1 MDSKIDLRT
10 KAKDIRKT
18 LDIVAISSFA
28 VEKIRNEF
36 LYKDAKNVLI
46 YYPKQYELNLLGL
59 LDDDKNFYLPKV
71 NGQNLLIC
79 PFKKGDKLIKSSF
92 NIMEPS
98 SKSCDAS
105 ILDLVILPALMA
117 DKQGYRLGYG
127 GGFYDRFLDKYS
139 CIKTILPVAEVL
151 FVENLPHEKFDK
163 KADKVIVL

>member
-1 MDSKIDLRT
+1 MDNKTDLRIW
-10 KAKDIRKT
+10 AKSIRKT
-18 LDIVAISSFA
+18 LDLASVSSVIA
-28 VEKIRNEF
+28 GKIRKHEF
-36 LYKDAKNVLI
+36 YKNARNVMIFYPAK
-46 YYPKQYELNLLGL
+46 YEINLLSL
-59 LDDDKNFYLPKV
+59 LDDDKNFFLPKTDED
-71 NGQNLLIC
+71 NLLVC